1 MLNAQ
6 YTQEQTQRKIKFKGR
21 SLKNL
26 LAFQGGVVSF

>member
-6 YTQEQTQRKIKFKGR
+6 CTQEKTQRKIKLKGR
-21 SLKNL
+21 SLKNF